1 MAALRVLLGVFLTLS
16 ILWTQDAA
24 NAASIKTYSNPVA
37 VQLTD
42 SSTSSLKL
50 QGIYE
55 LTNKANNQ
63 KTFLLPN
70 LTITVT
76 RTENNVNIKADS
88 YTFSSSSGFEL
99 REVDNIVQNARF
111 TSTTELKSG
120 ATADYAT
127 RKTLSKAE
135 TAEYIQTI
143 VNNKGETWYNVA
155 VADGTKGWVPANST
169 LIDKYSISIP
179 TILYGTNSYR
189 GGVSLLPKTSGK
201 VAIINNLELE
211 DYLKGVIPNEMP
223 ASWHK
228 EALKAQ
234 AIVARSYAA
243 NSMSLKNTT
252 ASQVYKGYTSED
264 ARTNQAVDETAGILV
279 KYNGKPIQTFFYST
293 SGGRTANVGD
303 VWNSNQASFPYLISV
318 DDPYENSPHSN
329 WENSFTSSMILKSFG
344 LDPTSTTLYNIS
356 INPTGANGE
365 VSSVTI
371 DTSVGQKTVT
381 GNELTIR
388 KLFPIDGSYGF
399 LRSNWF
405 TLKVNKDY
413 VIQTPT
419 GQQSQFGIDGQ
430 QVMTGANT
438 LVPISSKTV
447 SIQTSSGIITKDSDP
462 ASITAIGKGWGHR
475 IGMSQYGAK
484 GFAENNWKAIDI
496 VKHYFPN
503 TEVSK

>member
-1 MAALRVLLGVFLTLS
+1 MAARRVILGVLLTLS
-16 ILWTQDAA
+16 LLWTQDAA

-42 SSTSSLKL
+42 TSTSTLKL
-50 QGIYE
+50 QGFYE

-70 LTITVT
+70 LTITIT
-76 RTENNVNIKADS
+76 RAQGNVNIDAGS
-88 YTFSSSSGFEL
+88 ISFSSSSGFEL
-99 REVDNIVQNARF
+99 KEVTNVKQYARF

-120 ATADYAT
+120 ATADYT
-127 RKTLSKAE
+127 TKKTFAKAE
-135 TAEYIQTI
+135 TAEYIQTF
-143 VNNKGETWYNVA
+143 VNNKGETWYNVLA
-155 VADGTKGWVPANST
+155 ADGTKGWVSANST
-169 LIDKYSISIP
+169 LIDNYSISIP
-179 TILYGTNSYR
+179 TLVYGSTSYR

-201 VAIINNLELE
+201 VAVMNNLDLE

-252 ASQVYKGYTSED
+252 ASQVYKGYSSED
-264 ARTNQAVDETAGILV
+264 SRTNQAVDETSGILV
-279 KYNGKPIQTFFYST
+279 KHNGKPIQTFFYST

-318 DDPYENSPHSN
+318 DDPYESSPHSN

-344 LDPTSTTLYNIS
+344 FDPSSTILFDIS

-371 DTSVGQKTVT
+371 DTSAGQKTIT
-381 GNELTIR
+381 GNEQTIR
-388 KLFPIDGSYGF
+388 KLFPIEGSYGF

-405 TLKVNKDY
+405 TIKVNKDFA
-413 VIQTPT
+413 IQTTT
-419 GQQSQFGIDGQ
+419 GQQSQLEVTGQ
-430 QVMTGANT
+430 QVMTGSNT
-438 LVPISSKTV
+438 PVSISSEKV
-447 SIQTSSGIITKDSDP
+447 SIQTSSGIVTKYSDP
-462 ASITAIGKGWGHR
+462 VSITATGKGWGHR

-484 GFAENNWKAIDI
+484 GFAEHNWKAIDI